1 MDFMVYFAGGQESDE
16 ALAIM
21 DKWGVKDDD
30 PVTNFPIWK
39 VSILSIADLLE
50 LTKELGLISF
60 KTYLPNING
69 DEPIIELIIA
79 KEKNLC

>member
-1 MDFMVYFAGGQESDE
+1 MVYFAGGQESDE
-16 ALAIM
+16 AIATM
-21 DKWGVKDDD
+21 DKWGVQDDD

-69 DEPIIELIIA
+69 DEPIIELVID